1 MTNAAT
7 VTLTDN
13 ERVRYSVQLA
23 PGAERDL
30 AALDKPVQR
39 RVAARID
46 ALAENPRPAGVT
58 KLQGEANAWR
68 IRVGD
73 YRILYT
79 IEDRRLVVLVIK
91 IGHRREVY
99 R

>member
-1 MTNAAT
+1 M
-7 VTLTDN
+7 
-13 ERVRYSVQLA
+13 RYSVQLSPA
-23 PGAERDL
+23 RSAIWARWTSPCSVVWG
-30 AALDKPVQR
+30 
-39 RVAARID
+39 RID
-46 ALAENPRPAGVT
+46 ALAREPEAGGCT
-58 KLQGEANAWR
+58 KLKAGQRWR